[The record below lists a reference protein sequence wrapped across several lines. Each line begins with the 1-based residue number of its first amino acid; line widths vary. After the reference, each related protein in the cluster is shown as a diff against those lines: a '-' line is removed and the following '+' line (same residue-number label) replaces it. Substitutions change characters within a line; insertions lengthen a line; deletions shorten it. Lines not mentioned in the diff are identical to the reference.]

1 MNMHIL
7 VVVNG
12 LSRKEESSILSLK
25 KFCKKQQGT
34 LRVDLLYVVPT
45 KPLGSSDG
53 LLFGGKVDVRKEPT
67 RVAKLELSRCANL
80 FRCADSQQW
89 IAMGA
94 ISQESM
100 TLAKKLQ
107 ASSILLSGRED
118 ASSISFAQCPRLPRI
133 YSVSQYVDMHC
144 VRTGVL
150 DFIFD
155 KEVAVA

>member
-25 KFCKKQQGT
+25 KFCKKQRGT
-34 LRVDLLYVVPT
+34 LRVDLLYVIPT
-45 KPLGSSDG
+45 KPLGSSDN
-53 LLFGGKVDVRKEPT
+53 LLCCGKTGVRKEPT

-80 FRCADSQQW
+80 FGCADSQQW

-94 ISQESM
+94 VSQEAM
-100 TLAKKLQ
+100 TLAKKLHAQ
-107 ASSILLSGRED
+107 TILLSGRED
-118 ASSISFAQCPRLPRI
+118 LVSVSFAQCPRLPRVHP
-133 YSVSQYVDMHC
+133 VSQYVDMHC

-150 DFIFD
+150 DFIFE